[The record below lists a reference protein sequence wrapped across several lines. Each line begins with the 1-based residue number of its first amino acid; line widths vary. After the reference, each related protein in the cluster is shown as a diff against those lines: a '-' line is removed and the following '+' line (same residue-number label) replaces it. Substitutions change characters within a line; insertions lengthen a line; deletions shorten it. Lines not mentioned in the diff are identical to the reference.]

1 MQWAGAGECS
11 AARQVGHEQARDA
24 SVCARVAGLALF
36 LHPRPQHPTLRPLPP
51 CIAVSG
57 PAVRGHPARQHQLF
71 ALYLQRS
78 SATFTLWQPLII
90 VLATLPPLDA
100 IVTT

>member
-1 MQWAGAGECS
+1 
-11 AARQVGHEQARDA
+11 
-24 SVCARVAGLALF
+24 
-36 LHPRPQHPTLRPLPP
+36 
-51 CIAVSG
+51 
-57 PAVRGHPARQHQLF
+57 VRGHPARQHQLF